1 MSENN
6 PQLVALEA
14 ERLAL
19 QARLDGEKTALAR
32 NQRGQVATPPAL
44 AEAVTAL
51 GLAALGP
58 RAGGWRALDPAAG
71 TGAFVSALLRAVGPG
86 ALSELCAVELDAHY
100 GAPAAALWASQPVAY
115 VHGDF
120 FDQPAEGRF
129 DLLLSNPPYVRHHHL
144 QAEQK
149 RRLVARSSALAGAKV
164 SARAGLYVHFMLAA
178 LGQLRAGG
186 VAVWLVPSEFFD
198 VQYGDALKAALLR
211 DTTLLRLHQAD
222 PTEAQFRDA
231 LVSSAVLCLRSG
243 AAPAWHLVEISVGG
257 TLDAP
262 ARAHRLPQAALG
274 ALPKWSHALPRAAA
288 PPTPGPGQ
296 REPAGPPLG
305 ALFEVKRGLVTG
317 DNAFFTLSG
326 PEAEAR
332 GLPAALLRPL
342 LPGPR
347 DLEVDVV
354 YADPDGS
361 PRLPTPRYLLDCRLS
376 PEALQAAH
384 PAAFAHLKAAE
395 ARVSAG
401 YLCSRRRPWYA
412 QERRSPAPLLCTYMG
427 RGRGEAPRPFRFIRN
442 HSAAVA
448 PNVYLGLHPRP
459 GVAAPP
465 EALDALWRHLNALP
479 VEALTRA
486 GRVYGGGLYKLE
498 PSELAALRIPRDLA
512 AALDPTGARSH

>member
-6 PQLVALEA
+6 AQLTVVEA

-19 QARLDGEKTALAR
+19 QARLDREKTPLAR

-51 GLAALGP
+51 GLAALGAP
-58 RAGGWRALDPAAG
+58 PVGGWRALDPAAG
-71 TGAFVSALLRAVGPG
+71 TGAFVSALLRAVRPSEI
-86 ALSELCAVELDAHY
+86 SELRAVELDDHY
-100 GAPAAALWASQPVAY
+100 GAPAAALWASAPVVY
-115 VHGDF
+115 VQGDF
-120 FDQPAEGRF
+120 FDQPAAGRF

-144 QAEQK
+144 EAEQK
-149 RRLVARSSALAGAKV
+149 RRLVAESSARAGQKV

-178 LGQLRAGG
+178 LGHLRPGG

-211 DTTLLRLHQAD
+211 DCTLLRVHQAD
-222 PTEAQFRDA
+222 PAEAQFSDA
-231 LVSSAVLCLRSG
+231 LVSSAVLCLRRG
-243 AAPAWHLVEISVGG
+243 PAPAGHRVEISLGG

-262 ARAHRLPQAALG
+262 ARAHSLPQAALG
-274 ALPKWSHALPRAAA
+274 ALPKWSQALPRAGAA
-288 PPTPGPGQ
+288 PV
-296 REPAGPPLG
+296 EAEGPPLG

-317 DNAFFTLSG
+317 DNSFFTMTG
-326 PEAEAR
+326 PAAAAR

-347 DLEVDVV
+347 ELEVDVV

-361 PRLPTPRYLLDCRLS
+361 PRLDAPRFWLDCRLS

-384 PAAFAHLKAAE
+384 PEAFAHLQAAE

-512 AALDPTGARSH
+512 AALDPTGARAD

>member
-1 MSENN
+1 MSENDQ
-6 PQLVALEA
+6 PLVVLEA

-19 QARLDGEKTALAR
+19 QARLDGEKTSLAR

-44 AEAVTAL
+44 ADAVTAL

-58 RAGGWRALDPAAG
+58 PPGAGWRALDPAAG
-71 TGAFVSALLRAVGPG
+71 TGAFVSALLRAVDPSEI
-86 ALSELCAVELDAHY
+86 SELCAVELDAHY
-100 GAPAAALWASQPVAY
+100 GAPAAAMWAREPVEY

-129 DLLLSNPPYVRHHHL
+129 DLLLSNPPYVRHHHIE
-144 QAEQK
+144 AEQK

-164 SARAGLYVHFMLAA
+164 SARAGLYVHFMLAG
-178 LGQLRAGG
+178 LGHLRPGG

-198 VQYGDALKAALLR
+198 VQYGASLKAALLR
-211 DTTLLRLHQAD
+211 DCTLLRVHQAD
-222 PTEAQFRDA
+222 PSEAQFSDA
-231 LVSSAVLCLRSG
+231 LVSSAVLCLRRG
-243 AAPAWHLVEISVGG
+243 PALAGHLVEISLGG
-257 TLDAP
+257 TVDAP
-262 ARAHRLPQAALG
+262 ARAHRLPQAALS
-274 ALPKWSHALPRAAA
+274 ALAKWSQALPRAEAA
-288 PPTPGPGQ
+288 PVESDGPT
-296 REPAGPPLG
+296 LG

-317 DNAFFTLSG
+317 DNDFFTMSG
-326 PEAEAR
+326 PEAAAR

-347 DLEVDVV
+347 DLELDVV
-354 YADPDGS
+354 QAHPDGS
-361 PRLPTPRYLLDCRLS
+361 PQLDAPRFLLDCRLS

-384 PAAFAHLKAAE
+384 PEAFAHMMAAE

-401 YLCSRRRPWYA
+401 YLCGRRRPWYA
-412 QERRSPAPLLCTYMG
+412 QERRAPAPILCTYMG
-427 RGRGEAPRPFRFIRN
+427 RGRGAEPRPFRFIRN

-465 EALDALWRHLNALP
+465 EALDALWQHLNALP
-479 VEALTRA
+479 VAALTRA